1 VDEYVSLRTPNS
13 IDEMVQPTII
23 TRGCVVNVVNV
34 VAIALDGESN
44 DGTNNL
50 EDFDTSSI
58 SQN

>member
-1 VDEYVSLRTPNS
+1 MDEYVSLRTPNS